1 MHGRKMNSG
10 DFARLRALAEARPEF
25 VLPDLGSSNILAK
38 RVVETPAGGNENLI
52 IAGAA
57 ARLTTEIHLFVDP
70 CWESPRWRL
79 EAIRFLQ
86 REMRTELR
94 EKGITEG
101 IAWVTDP
108 RWGQRLINDLGWDKC
123 KGEALVFSV

>member
-1 MHGRKMNSG
+1 MHGRKMKPG
-10 DFARLRALAEARPEF
+10 DLARIRELAKARTEF

-38 RVVETPAGGNENLI
+38 RVVESAGDGPRI
-52 IAGAA
+52 ICGAA
-57 ARLTTEIHLFVDP
+57 ARLTTEIHLFLDP
-70 CWESPRWRL
+70 RWESPRWRL

-101 IAWVTDP
+101 IAWVIEP
-108 RWGQRLINDLGWDKC
+108 RWEKRLVDELGWERCQGTD
-123 KGEALVFSV
+123 LMFRV